1 MVKTKPPPTP
11 TTHKFDSCRRGN
23 RYALRIT
30 TRPDKCSSKSEHS
43 RPVRI
48 TPISAFNTKGVLMV
62 FGELSY
68 EAYQQMLSGVNDIE
82 TITETLLRDRIV
94 ERLIDLVIAR
104 FF

>member
-1 MVKTKPPPTP
+1 
-11 TTHKFDSCRRGN
+11 
-23 RYALRIT
+23 
-30 TRPDKCSSKSEHS
+30 
-43 RPVRI
+43 
-48 TPISAFNTKGVLMV
+48 MV

-94 ERLIDLVIAR
+94 ERLIDLVIVR